1 MRDTPFAVRHKFAL
15 LGAALALAGA
25 ALVPGA
31 HADNQAGKRNG
42 GNGGNGGHAALN
54 RLPSFVV
61 AGSLKSTSYDG
72 VSDDLLTAGL
82 GKTGLAG
89 AAPSIANPA
98 APTAA
103 ELRRLAIW
111 SNYRALVDMS
121 ANGGYG
127 RFWGPNV
134 DVYGND
140 TLGEGKIAG
149 TEYLAYAD
157 DGSGRQNVSLLV
169 QVPASFNPANPCIV
183 TATSSGSRGV
193 YGAISAA
200 GEWGLKR
207 GCAVAY
213 TDKGSGNGAHELMT
227 GTVTLIDG
235 LPADAATAGRN
246 SLFTANLPAAALA
259 AYNQQYPNRYAF
271 KHAHSQQNPEAD
283 WGKDTLEAVQFAYWV
298 LNQPFAPRADVSN
311 AATNAAPNHGVRYAP
326 GDITTIAASVSNG
339 GGASLAAAE
348 QDPGKWITAVVVGEP
363 QINVRMPGNAQ
374 VREGGQRIAAAG
386 KPLAE
391 YMTLANL
398 LQPCAA
404 LADSAAGAPYLTALP
419 AATTAAIR
427 QARCAS
433 LASAGYVHGSDTQT
447 QANDAL
453 ARLHEAGY
461 EADSDLLQ
469 APMWDSQAVP
479 AVAVTYA
486 NAYTRSS
493 VIDNLCGFS
502 FGTTSASTGAA
513 GATPALSPMLTVF
526 GLGNGVPPTNGVN
539 LVYNVTPPGGAD
551 HRLATPDA
559 SFAGA
564 VCMRALWTNGDPR
577 MRQSVQAIS
586 VNANLH
592 GKPAIIVQ
600 GRSDALVPINHA
612 SRAYLAA
619 NSVREGSRSHL
630 SLYEVMNGQH
640 FDAFLGVPGFDNRYV
655 PVHYYNI
662 AALNLMWDHLKN
674 GTPLPPSQVIRTLPR
689 GGNPG
694 AAPALALTNLPAIVA
709 NPGSNAI
716 SARDGVVNV
725 PH

>member
-1 MRDTPFAVRHKFAL
+1 MRDTPFAVRRRRAL
-15 LGAALALAGA
+15 LSAAVAIAGA
-25 ALVPGA
+25 ALMPCTYAGDHNDS
-31 HADNQAGKRNG
+31 HAKV
-42 GNGGNGGHAALN
+42 N
-54 RLPSFVV
+54 RLPDFVV
-61 AGSLKSTSYDG
+61 TDSLKTTSYDG

-89 AAPSIANPA
+89 PAPAIANPA
-98 APTAA
+98 SPTAS

-111 SNYRALVDMS
+111 ANYRALVDMT

-134 DVYGND
+134 DLYGND
-140 TLGEGKIAG
+140 TLGEGKIPG

-169 QVPASFNPANPCIV
+169 QVPTSFDPANPCIV

-213 TDKGSGNGAHELMT
+213 TDKGTGNGAHELMT
-227 GTVTLIDG
+227 GLVTLIDG
-235 LPADAATAGRN
+235 RVTDAATAGRT
-246 SLFTANLPAAALA
+246 SIFTANVPAGVLA
-259 AYNQQYPNRYAF
+259 AYNQAFPNRYAF
-271 KHAHSQQNPEAD
+271 KHAHSQRNPEED
-283 WGKDTLEAVQFAYWV
+283 WGKDTLEAIQFAYWV
-298 LNQPFAPRADVSN
+298 LNQQFAPRVDAS
-311 AATNAAPNHGVRYAP
+311 NHGVRYEP

-348 QDPGKWITAVVVGEP
+348 QDTGRWITAVVVGEP
-363 QINVRMPGNAQ
+363 QINVRMPGDAQ
-374 VREGGQRIAAAG
+374 VKEGGQRIKEAG
-386 KPLAE
+386 KPLAD
-391 YMTLANL
+391 YTTLANL

-404 LADSAAGAPYLTALP
+404 LADAAAGAPYLTALP
-419 AATTAAIR
+419 VATTTAIR

-433 LASAGYVHGSDTQT
+433 LAAAGYVHGGDTQA

-486 NAYTRSS
+486 NAYSRSS
-493 VIDNLCGFS
+493 VVDNLCGFS
-502 FGTTSASTGAA
+502 FGTTNPATGAA
-513 GATPALSPMLTVF
+513 GFTPAVSPMPTIF
-526 GLGNGVPPTNGVN
+526 GLGNGVPPTNGIS
-539 LVYNVTPPGGAD
+539 LVYNVSPQQGAD

-564 VCMRALWTNGDPR
+564 ECMRALWTDRDSR
-577 MRQSVQAIS
+577 MRKSVHAIS

-619 NSVREGSRSHL
+619 NSEREGSRSQL

-640 FDAFLGVPGFDNRYV
+640 FDAFLGVPGFDTRFV

-662 AALNLMWDHLKN
+662 QALNLMWNHLKN

-689 GGNPG
+689 GGSPG
-694 AAPALALTNLPAIVA
+694 AAPALEVANLPAIVS

-716 SARDGVVNV
+716 RVSDGVVNV

>member
-1 MRDTPFAVRHKFAL
+1 MRDTPFAVRHKFTL
-15 LGAALALAGA
+15 LGAALALTGA
-25 ALVPGA
+25 ALVPIA
-31 HADNQAGKRNG
+31 RADNPAGERDV
-42 GNGGNGGHAALN
+42 GNNGHAALN

-61 AGSLKSTSYDG
+61 AGSLRTTSYDG

-169 QVPASFNPANPCIV
+169 QVPASFNPASPCIV

-235 LPADAATAGRN
+235 LTADAATAGRN
-246 SLFTANLPAAALA
+246 SLFTANVPAAALA

-271 KHAHSQQNPEAD
+271 KHAHSQRNPEQD
-283 WGKDTLEAVQFAYWV
+283 WGKDTLEAAQFAYWV
-298 LNQPFAPRADVSN
+298 LNRQFATRADTSN
-311 AATNAAPNHGVRYAP
+311 TASNHGVRYAP

-374 VREGGQRIAAAG
+374 VSEGGQRIAAAG
-386 KPLAE
+386 KPLAD

-404 LADSAAGAPYLTALP
+404 LAQSAAGAPYLTALP
-419 AATTAAIR
+419 AAATAAIR
-427 QARCAS
+427 QARCAA
-433 LASAGYVHGSDTQT
+433 LASAGYVRGSDTQT

-493 VIDNLCGFS
+493 VADNLCGFS

-513 GATPALSPMLTVF
+513 GVTPAVSPMRTVF

-539 LVYNVTPPGGAD
+539 LVYNVTPAGGAD

-619 NSVREGSRSHL
+619 NSVREGARSQL

-640 FDAFLGVPGFDNRYV
+640 FDAFLGVPGFDNRFV

-662 AALNLMWDHLKN
+662 EALNLMWDHLKN
-674 GTPLPPSQVIRTLPR
+674 GTPLPPSQVVRTTPR

-694 AAPALALTNLPAIVA
+694 AAPALAVTNLPSIVA

>member
-1 MRDTPFAVRHKFAL
+1 MRGTPFAVRLKTARL
-15 LGAALALAGA
+15 CAAIAIAGA

-31 HADNQAGKRNG
+31 RADESHA
-42 GNGGNGGHAALN
+42 GHPAWN

-61 AGSLKSTSYDG
+61 ASSLQTTRYDG

-89 AAPSIANPA
+89 PQPAIANPA

-111 SNYRALVDMS
+111 ANYRALVDIS

-149 TEYLAYAD
+149 AEYLAFAD

-169 QVPASFNPANPCIV
+169 QVPTSFDPANPCIV

-213 TDKGSGNGAHELMT
+213 TDKGTGNGAQELMS
-227 GTVTLIDG
+227 GLVTLIDG
-235 LPADAATAGRN
+235 VTANAATAGRT
-246 SLFTANLPAAALA
+246 SLFTANVPAAALA
-259 AYNQQYPNRYAF
+259 AYNQKFPNRYAF
-271 KHAHSQQNPEAD
+271 KHAHSQLNPEAD

-298 LNQPFAPRADVSN
+298 LNQQFAPRVDASN
-311 AATNAAPNHGVRYAP
+311 RGVRYAP

-348 QDPGKWITAVVVGEP
+348 EDTGKWITAVVVGEP
-363 QINVRMPGNAQ
+363 QINVRMPGDAQ

-386 KPLAE
+386 KPLAD

-404 LADSAAGAPYLTALP
+404 LADAAASAPYLTALP
-419 AATTAAIR
+419 VATTTAIR
-427 QARCAS
+427 EARCTS
-433 LASAGYVHGSDTQT
+433 LAAAGYIRGGDTQA

-461 EADSDLLQ
+461 EADSDLLH

-486 NAYTRSS
+486 DAYTRSS
-493 VIDNLCGFS
+493 VLDNLCGFS
-502 FGTTSASTGAA
+502 FGTTNASTGAA
-513 GATPALSPMLTVF
+513 GVAPAVSPMLTLF
-526 GLGNGVPPTNGVN
+526 GVGNGVPPTNGVN
-539 LVYNVTPPGGAD
+539 LVYNLTPPGGAD

-564 VCMRALWTNGDPR
+564 ACLRALWTKGDPR

-619 NSVREGSRSHL
+619 NSEREGSRSHL
-630 SLYEVMNGQH
+630 SLYEVLNGQH
-640 FDAFLGVPGFDNRYV
+640 FDAFLAVPGFDTRFV

-662 AALNLMWDHLKN
+662 AALNLMWSHLKN
-674 GTPLPPSQVIRTLPR
+674 GTPLPPSQVIRTIPR

-694 AAPALALTNLPAIVA
+694 AAPPLGLANLPAIVEH
-709 NPGSNAI
+709 PGSNAI
-716 SARDGVVNV
+716 RANDGIVNV

>member
-1 MRDTPFAVRHKFAL
+1 MRDTPFAIRRKKARL
-15 LGAALALAGA
+15 SAAIALAGM
-25 ALVPGA
+25 ALVAGA
-31 HADNQAGKRNG
+31 RAGDTD
-42 GNGGNGGHAALN
+42 GGHAQWN
-54 RLPSFVV
+54 QLPAFVV
-61 AGSLKSTSYDG
+61 ASSLQTTSYDG
-72 VSDDLLTAGL
+72 TSDDLLTAGL

-89 AAPSIANPA
+89 LQPAVANPA

-111 SNYRALVDMS
+111 ANYRALVDIS
-121 ANGGYG
+121 ATGGYG

-134 DVYGND
+134 DLYGND

-157 DGSGRQNVSLLV
+157 NGTGRQNVSLLV
-169 QVPASFNPANPCIV
+169 QVPASFDPANPCIV

-213 TDKGSGNGAHELMT
+213 TDKGTGNGAEELMS
-227 GTVTLIDG
+227 GLVTLIDG
-235 LPADAATAGRN
+235 RLADAATAGHA
-246 SLFTANLPAAALA
+246 SIFTANVPAGALA
-259 AYNQQYPNRYAF
+259 AYNQKFPNRYAF
-271 KHAHSQQNPEAD
+271 KHAHSQQNPEED

-298 LNQPFAPRADVSN
+298 LNQQFAPLVSATGN
-311 AATNAAPNHGVRYAP
+311 ASHHGVRYAP

-363 QINVRMPGNAQ
+363 QINVRMPGEAQ
-374 VREGGQRIAAAG
+374 VKEGGQRIAAAG
-386 KPLAE
+386 KPLAD

-404 LADSAAGAPYLTALP
+404 LADAAAGAPYLSGLAL
-419 AATTAAIR
+419 ATTTAIR
-427 QARCAS
+427 QARCTS
-433 LASAGYVHGSDTQT
+433 LAAAGYIHGGDTQA

-486 NAYTRSS
+486 DAYTRSS
-493 VIDNLCGFS
+493 VVDNLCGFS
-502 FGTTSASTGAA
+502 FGTTNATGAA
-513 GATPALSPMLTVF
+513 GVAPAVSPMLTVF
-526 GLGNGVPPTNGVN
+526 GVGNGVPPTNGVN

-564 VCMRALWTNGDPR
+564 VCLRALWTKGDPR

-592 GKPAIIVQ
+592 GKP
-600 GRSDALVPINHA
+600 
-612 SRAYLAA
+612 
-619 NSVREGSRSHL
+619 
-630 SLYEVMNGQH
+630 
-640 FDAFLGVPGFDNRYV
+640 
-655 PVHYYNI
+655 
-662 AALNLMWDHLKN
+662 
-674 GTPLPPSQVIRTLPR
+674 PLPHPEADVSP
-689 GGNPG
+689 
-694 AAPALALTNLPAIVA
+694 
-709 NPGSNAI
+709 
-716 SARDGVVNV
+716 
-725 PH
+725 

>member
-1 MRDTPFAVRHKFAL
+1 MRDKSTATRRAAAW
-15 LGAALALAGA
+15 LGAAIVGA
-25 ALVPGA
+25 ILVPGA
-31 HADNQAGKRNG
+31 WADDHHG
-42 GNGGNGGHAALN
+42 GRPGLN
-54 RLPSFVV
+54 SLPSFVV
-61 AGSLKSTSYDG
+61 AGSLKTTAYDG

-89 AAPSIANPA
+89 AAPAIANPA
-98 APTAA
+98 SPTAA

-111 SNYRALVDMS
+111 SNYRALVDMT

-134 DVYGND
+134 DLTGND

-157 DGSGRQNVSLLV
+157 DGRGRQNVSLLV
-169 QVPASFNPANPCIV
+169 QVPTNFDPANPCIV

-213 TDKGSGNGAHELMT
+213 TDKGTGNGAHELMT
-227 GTVTLIDG
+227 GLVTLIDG
-235 LPADAATAGRN
+235 RVADAATAGGS
-246 SLFTANLPAAALA
+246 SLFTARVPADTLA
-259 AYNQQYPNRYAF
+259 TYNQAFPNRYAF
-271 KHAHSQQNPEAD
+271 KHAHSQQNPEED
-283 WGKDTLEAVQFAYWV
+283 WGRDTLAAVQFAYWA
-298 LNQPFAPRADVSN
+298 LNQQFGPRVGPS
-311 AATNAAPNHGVRYAP
+311 NHGVRYRQ
-326 GDITTIAASVSNG
+326 GSITTIAASVSNG
-339 GGASLAAAE
+339 GGASLEAAE
-348 QDPGKWITAVVVGEP
+348 QDTGGWITAVVVGEP
-363 QINVRMPGNAQ
+363 QVNVRLPGNAQ
-374 VREGGQRIAAAG
+374 VIEGGQRIAAAG
-386 KPLAE
+386 KPLAD

-404 LADSAAGAPYLTALP
+404 LAEAASGAPYLTALP
-419 AATTAAIR
+419 TAITSAIR
-427 QARCAS
+427 QARCTS
-433 LASAGYVHGSDTQT
+433 LAEAGYIHGPDTQT

-453 ARLHEAGY
+453 TLLHEAGY

-493 VIDNLCGFS
+493 VVDNLCGFS
-502 FGTTSASTGAA
+502 FGTTNPLTGAA
-513 GATPALSPMLTVF
+513 GVTPAVSPMLTVF
-526 GLGNGVPPTNGVN
+526 GLGNGVPPTNGIS

-551 HRLATPDA
+551 HRRATSDA

-564 VCMRALWTNGDPR
+564 VCVRRLWTGRDSR
-577 MRQSVQAIS
+577 MLASVEAIR

-600 GRSDALVPINHA
+600 GRSDALVPVNHA

-619 NSVREGSRSHL
+619 NSLREGSRSQL
-630 SLYEVMNGQH
+630 SFYEVTNGQH
-640 FDAFLGVPGFDNRYV
+640 FDAFLPVPGFDTRFV

-662 AALNLMWDHLKN
+662 QALNLMWSHLKN
-674 GTPLPPSQVIRTLPR
+674 GTPLPPSQVIRTVPR
-689 GGNPG
+689 GGTAG
-694 AAPALALTNLPAIVA
+694 AAPELSVANLPAIVA

-716 SARDGVVNV
+716 GVDHGVVNV

>member
-1 MRDTPFAVRHKFAL
+1 MRDTPFAVRRRTARL
-15 LGAALALAGA
+15 SVAIAIAGA

-31 HADNQAGKRNG
+31 HAAENNAN
-42 GNGGNGGHAALN
+42 HSALN

-61 AGSLKSTSYDG
+61 ASSLQTTSYDG

-89 AAPSIANPA
+89 AQPAIANPA

-111 SNYRALVDMS
+111 SNYRALVDIS

-134 DVYGND
+134 DLYGND

-149 TEYLAYAD
+149 TEYLAFAD

-169 QVPASFNPANPCIV
+169 QVPTSFDPANPCIV

-213 TDKGSGNGAHELMT
+213 TDKGTGNGAEELMS
-227 GTVTLIDG
+227 GLVTLIDG
-235 LPADAATAGRN
+235 VTANAATAGRT
-246 SLFTANLPAAALA
+246 SIFTANVPAGALA
-259 AYNQQYPNRYAF
+259 AYNQKFPNRYAF
-271 KHAHSQQNPEAD
+271 KHAHSQLNPEAD

-298 LNQPFAPRADVSN
+298 LNQQFAPRVDASN
-311 AATNAAPNHGVRYAP
+311 RGVRYAP

-348 QDPGKWITAVVVGEP
+348 EDTGKWITAVVVGEP
-363 QINVRMPGNAQ
+363 QINVRMPGDAQ

-386 KPLAE
+386 KPLAD

-404 LADSAAGAPYLTALP
+404 LADAAAGAPYLTALP
-419 AATTAAIR
+419 VATTTAIR
-427 QARCAS
+427 QARCTS
-433 LASAGYVHGSDTQT
+433 LAAAGYIHGGDTQA

-461 EADSDLLQ
+461 EADSDLLH

-486 NAYTRSS
+486 DAYTRSS
-493 VIDNLCGFS
+493 VLDNLCGFS
-502 FGTTSASTGAA
+502 FGTTNASTGAA
-513 GATPALSPMLTVF
+513 GVAPAVSPMLTLF
-526 GLGNGVPPTNGVN
+526 GVGNGVPPTNGVN

-564 VCMRALWTNGDPR
+564 ACLRALWTKGDPR

-619 NSVREGSRSHL
+619 NSEREGSRSHV
-630 SLYEVMNGQH
+630 SLYEVLNGQH
-640 FDAFLGVPGFDNRYV
+640 FDAFLAVPGFDTHFV

-662 AALNLMWDHLKN
+662 AALNLMWSHLKN
-674 GTPLPPSQVIRTLPR
+674 GTPLPPSQVIRTIPR
-689 GGNPG
+689 GGSPG
-694 AAPALALTNLPAIVA
+694 AAPPLGLANLPAIVE

-716 SARDGVVNV
+716 RANDGVVNV